1 MTDGDNSLKR
11 GYLILGLAVALLA
24 GLAEQSA
31 SAQNGERYRE
41 NQAARREAAQKR
53 RENPGGAGKGQQAER
68 AAVGLPPKWVE
79 NLRDMPPAERERFLE
94 NNEKFKNLPPQRQAQ
109 IRQNLQKWDQMSPE
123 QQDRIRATQR
133 MLEQATPE
141 QREHFQND
149 IVPKLEQM
157 APQRRARVIGHWRR
171 LQAMT
176 PAEQEAAL
184 HDPAFMGNLSP
195 EEQSVVRDLNS
206 MGNPP
211 AQ

>member
-1 MTDGDNSLKR
+1 MKFR
-11 GYLILGLAVALLA
+11 HFILGLSLTLLA
-24 GLAEQSA
+24 GLAARSA
-31 SAQNGERYRE
+31 SAQNGERWRE
-41 NQAARREAAQKR
+41 RQEARREAAQR
-53 RENPGGAGKGQQAER
+53 RRRNSGGATKGQQSER
-68 AAVGLPPKWVE
+68 SAVGLPPKWVE
-79 NLRDMPPAERERFLE
+79 NLRDMPPDERARFLE

-109 IRQNLQKWDQMSPE
+109 IRQNLQNWDQKTPE
-123 QQDRIRATQR
+123 QKERIRATER

-157 APQRRARVIGHWRR
+157 APLRRGRVIGHWRR
-171 LQAMT
+171 LQAMS

-195 EEQSVVRDLNS
+195 DEQSIVRDLNS